1 MRQAP
6 RRRLLGII
14 GGLLT
19 AATAC
24 AGGAT
29 RDTAPVGPPVFTGEL
44 ECADCAGIMT
54 SLTLFPDDR
63 FVLSEVYRGTPTGDK
78 TYTSR
83 GTYAFLTDAANP
95 GAGRILLVSPNQGP
109 TRRFR
114 QLGDSALRQLDAD
127 MKEFESEHNM
137 LLRRTSPSADSARS
151 GESQS

>member
-19 AATAC
+19 AAAC
-24 AGGAT
+24 AGGAAG
-29 RDTAPVGPPVFTGEL
+29 DTAPAGPPVFTGDL
-44 ECADCAGIMT
+44 ACADCAGIMT
-54 SLTLFPDDR
+54 SLTLFPGDS
-63 FVLSEVYRGTPTGDK
+63 FLLSEVYQDTPDGDK

-83 GTYAFLTDAANP
+83 GTYAFLSDAANP

-109 TRRFR
+109 MRRFR

-137 LLRRTSPSADSARS
+137 LLRRASPAADSARNA
-151 GESQS
+151 GSQP